1 MLSFHPFP
9 LPTSMRHKVWG
20 LSIEASILAKVTKLQ
35 SRLKDLGTRKFQ
47 QSIIYWAT
55 PAHLLQKGSEKVANI
70 SLILKKYLRRRPRE
84 EKAFIHLTEE
94 ETNRDD
100 S

>member
-1 MLSFHPFP
+1 MFGLPSNALFAPFS

-47 QSIIYWAT
+47 QNIIY
-55 PAHLLQKGSEKVANI
+55 
-70 SLILKKYLRRRPRE
+70 
-84 EKAFIHLTEE
+84 
-94 ETNRDD
+94 
-100 S
+100 